1 MLSDYLYCFSFC
13 GIFAPPQISTG
24 AAPLWDPARVGYFCH
39 ADSWLRPRP
48 VHFHAVSVALM
59 FPLCSLATVSGGSR
73 RSCWGVWGVI
83 DTSPDFGGQNVL
95 KTFEIA
101 IRLNERPTR
110 TGLERVFCRW
120 IYFRLR
126 SKIFFLPPFPPHGSA
141 TGDQAMTVPSARC
154 SGYFLFFFLSN

>member
-1 MLSDYLYCFSFC
+1 VL
-13 GIFAPPQISTG
+13 G
-24 AAPLWDPARVGYFCH
+24 
-39 ADSWLRPRP
+39 
-48 VHFHAVSVALM
+48 
-59 FPLCSLATVSGGSR
+59 
-73 RSCWGVWGVI
+73 GVWGVI

-126 SKIFFLPPFPPHGSA
+126 SKIFFLPPPFPPHGSA

-154 SGYFLFFFLSN
+154 SGYFLFFFSVESNKLEFGCVHLLSSALYAYRRCAVRARVYMADWLAAFNVLELD

>member
-13 GIFAPPQISTG
+13 GIFAPPRSPPGLLRSGTPLGLATSVIPPPGFARVPRISTLF
-24 AAPLWDPARVGYFCH
+24 P
-39 ADSWLRPRP
+39 S
-48 VHFHAVSVALM
+48 LM

-126 SKIFFLPPFPPHGSA
+126 SKIFFLPPFLPHGSA